1 MLAAVGLRGFGR
13 GALLALV
20 VAVSGGCS
28 SAGSSADRDC
38 AVWGPAESRGP
49 LGDATTGGA
58 QGAVIGVV
66 TGSVARGVV
75 MGAARTVSAC
85 WQSYDGP

>member
-1 MLAAVGLRGFGR
+1 MFAA
-13 GALLALV
+13 GAV
-20 VAVSGGCS
+20 VALSAALSGGCS
-28 SAGSSADRDC
+28 SAGSSTNRDC
-38 AVWGPAESRGP
+38 AIWGPAQSNGP
-49 LGDATTGGA
+49 LGDAATGGA

-85 WQSYDGP
+85 WQNYEGF